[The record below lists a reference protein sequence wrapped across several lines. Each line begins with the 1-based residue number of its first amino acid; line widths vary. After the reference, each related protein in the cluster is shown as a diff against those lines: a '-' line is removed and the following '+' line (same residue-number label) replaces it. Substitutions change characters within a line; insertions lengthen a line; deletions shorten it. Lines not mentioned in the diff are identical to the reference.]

1 MPKRSLETMGEDGF
15 LHPDRVYK
23 GLLTQTLPAD
33 LKKLSSCS
41 RDFCRKRA
49 NATKK
54 RAVSLCISAPVEA
67 SPLQEPSIALREAYY
82 VFRDALLR
90 EIREKI
96 SSCEGNVCQGDNNLR
111 IIPGDLA
118 GRSQPGKE
126 IEGAALSQP
135 AYFFVHV
142 FPGDTCYVSYDGLD
156 IVARV
161 LAGLYLEA
169 AEATGCANVVNWKP
183 FK

>member
-1 MPKRSLETMGEDGF
+1 MGEDGF

-41 RDFCRKRA
+41 RDFCRSRA
-49 NATKK
+49 AATKK
-54 RAVSLCISAPVEA
+54 RVVSLCISAPAPVEA
-67 SPLQEPSIALREAYY
+67 SSSQEPSSAIQKAYY
-82 VFRDALLR
+82 VFRDALI
-90 EIREKI
+90 EEVREKM
-96 SSCEGNVCQGDNNLR
+96 SCSEGNVCQRDNNLR

-118 GRSQPGKE
+118 GRSRPAMEMK
-126 IEGAALSQP
+126 GAALSQP

-183 FK
+183 FN